1 MFLGCLNSAFKN
13 IVIDYLS
20 IRNHTMRLSVFFLLI
35 STIGL
40 SQSLDSI
47 QQLQPVT
54 IQAYAAD
61 RTLEE
66 VAASV
71 GYVNTQSLQR
81 FSNTSILPAVNIVP
95 GVRMEERSPGSYRF
109 SIRGSLLRS
118 PFGVRNVKVY
128 WNGLPFTDGGGNTY
142 LNLLDFSSIGSLEII
157 KGPGG
162 SLYGAGTG
170 GVLLLN
176 SPTIRQDQFEVQLL
190 AGSYGLK
197 RYSFKG
203 QLHSEKFNA
212 RILYAHQEADGYRE
226 QSRMTR
232 DAIQAD
238 LTWSFSSK
246 TSLSATVLYS
256 DLFYETPGG
265 LTLAQFNENPAQ
277 ARPAA
282 GPNRSAVDQQ
292 AAINNKTPFA
302 GLSLHHQWNEQ
313 WSTTLGIYASTSTFM
328 NPAIRNEE
336 HRDETNNG
344 ARMQTEYVFGK
355 EHKSKITFG
364 GEYQGF
370 DSPINIYGN
379 SFGVRD
385 TIQTSD
391 ELGSNQVLFFGQ
403 AEYQLPANFSLT
415 AGASLAFVRYTFK
428 RSYPTSLDTERDFDP
443 EFSPRIALLN
453 RITPGLTI
461 FGSVSKGFSPPGL
474 AELFPSRA
482 VWDTEIQPEEGV
494 NLELG
499 IKGHRFRRSLEFEFA
514 LYRFKLN
521 NTLVIRRQPDNA
533 EYFVNAGETLQRGIE
548 ALVTWHPIR
557 NQKTFISDLKI
568 FNSYAYNHYRFA
580 GASEFAG
587 KNLTGVPS
595 VVNNSGIDLSLKK
608 RFYINL
614 TAMYTDHIPLIDD
627 NSVFANES
635 FVVGSRVGYR
645 APFKSHS
652 LEVFAG
658 VDNATDKIYSLGND
672 LNAIGGRYYNA
683 AAPRN
688 FYAGLKFTFAK

>member
-1 MFLGCLNSAFKN
+1 
-13 IVIDYLS
+13 
-20 IRNHTMRLSVFFLLI
+20 MRLSIFFVMI
-35 STIGL
+35 STAVFG
-40 SQSLDSI
+40 QSLDSI

-61 RTLEE
+61 HTLEE

-71 GYVNTQSLQR
+71 GYVGTQSLHR
-81 FSNTSILPAVNIVP
+81 FSNTSILPAVNIIP

-142 LNLLDFSSIGSLEII
+142 LNLIDFNSVGSLEIV

-176 SPTIRQDQFEVQLL
+176 SPAIRQDKFEVEALG
-190 AGSYGLK
+190 GSYGL
-197 RYSFKG
+197 RRVSASG
-203 QLHSEKFNA
+203 QLHSEKFNG
-212 RILYAHQEADGYRE
+212 RILYSHQKADGYRE
-226 QSRMTR
+226 QSAMRR
-232 DAIQAD
+232 DVIQGD
-238 LTWSFSSK
+238 FKWSLGSK
-246 TSLSATVLYS
+246 TSLSLTGLFS
-256 DLFYETPGG
+256 NLFYETPGG
-265 LTLAQFNENPAQ
+265 LTFAQFNENPAQ
-277 ARPAA
+277 ARPA
-282 GPNRSAVDQQ
+282 GGQNRSAVEQQ
-292 AAINNKTPFA
+292 ASITNVTNF
-302 GLSLHHQWNEQ
+302 GGISLDHQWNEQ
-313 WSTTLGIYASTSTFM
+313 WGTTFGIYGSASDFL

-336 HRDETNNG
+336 HRDETNYG

-355 EHKSKITFG
+355 DSKSKITFG

-379 SFGVRD
+379 NSGVRD
-385 TIQTSD
+385 TMQTSD
-391 ELGSNQVLFFGQ
+391 ELGSNQILFFGQ
-403 AEYQLPANFSLT
+403 AEYQLPANFALT

-428 RSYPTSLDTERDFDP
+428 RFYPTNIDTGRDFDP

-453 RITPGLTI
+453 RVTPGLTI

-482 VWDTEIQPEEGV
+482 VWDTEIQPEDGI
-494 NLELG
+494 NLEVG
-499 IKGHRFRRSLEFEFA
+499 IKGHRFRRSLEFEVA

-521 NTLVIRRQPDNA
+521 NTLVIRREPDNA

-548 ALVTWHPIR
+548 ALITWHPVR
-557 NQKTFISDLKI
+557 NQKAFFSDLKI

-580 GASEFAG
+580 GASDYAG

-595 VVNNSGIDLSLKK
+595 VVNNAGLDVILKR
-608 RFYINL
+608 RFYLNI
-614 TAMYTDHIPLIDD
+614 TAMYTDHIPLVDD
-627 NSVFANES
+627 NSVFAKES
-635 FVVGSRVGYR
+635 FIMGSRIGYKATIR
-645 APFKSHS
+645 SHL
-652 LEVFAG
+652 LEVFGG
-658 VDNATDKIYSLGND
+658 VDNATDEIYSLGND
-672 LNAIGGRYYNA
+672 LNAIGGRFYNA
-683 AAPRN
+683 APLRN
-688 FYAGLKFTFAK
+688 FYAGLKFTFAR